1 MNTIRVRKK
10 IYPYLYQ
17 TPSIS
22 LLIILMVIPMVTVIN
37 YSFFDNVIMKKSP
50 NFVGLSNYK
59 EILSDN
65 TFWISFYNTIYFTA
79 ASIFFHLI
87 IGLAFALLLNYKS
100 LNIIAK
106 SILRVIY
113 IVPWLF
119 TATIVAIIWRLVLD
133 PSGVINYILLSFEM
147 IDERIE
153 WLSSRD
159 TALNTVTF
167 INIWAG
173 YPFYMVSL
181 LAGLQGIPNEL
192 YEAAKIDGA
201 NLGQQFINITIP
213 QLKPIIY
220 TLILLDFIW
229 TIQVFPLIWMTTGG
243 GPIHS
248 TEMLSTY
255 TYKLAFSKYEFSLA
269 STSAFL
275 TFLLSLTVS
284 IFYIRKQVNR
294 TND

>member
-65 TFWISFYNTIYFTA
+65 IFWISFYNTIYFTA

-147 IDERIE
+147 MDERIE

-173 YPFYMVSL
+173 
-181 LAGLQGIPNEL
+181 
-192 YEAAKIDGA
+192 
-201 NLGQQFINITIP
+201 
-213 QLKPIIY
+213 
-220 TLILLDFIW
+220 
-229 TIQVFPLIWMTTGG
+229 
-243 GPIHS
+243 
-248 TEMLSTY
+248 
-255 TYKLAFSKYEFSLA
+255 
-269 STSAFL
+269 
-275 TFLLSLTVS
+275 
-284 IFYIRKQVNR
+284 
-294 TND
+294 

>member
-1 MNTIRVRKK
+1 MYNFSKPYEFFNNFLQKKERMNTIRVRKK
-10 IYPYLYQ
+10 IFPYLYQ

-50 NFVGLSNYK
+50 KFVGLSNYT

-87 IGLAFALLLNYKS
+87 IGLTFALLLNYKF

-133 PSGVINYILLSFEM
+133 PSGVINYIFLSLEM

-173 YPFYMVSL
+173 YPFYMVRL
-181 LAGLQGIPNEL
+181 
-192 YEAAKIDGA
+192 
-201 NLGQQFINITIP
+201 
-213 QLKPIIY
+213 
-220 TLILLDFIW
+220 
-229 TIQVFPLIWMTTGG
+229 
-243 GPIHS
+243 
-248 TEMLSTY
+248 
-255 TYKLAFSKYEFSLA
+255 
-269 STSAFL
+269 
-275 TFLLSLTVS
+275 
-284 IFYIRKQVNR
+284 
-294 TND
+294 

>member
-1 MNTIRVRKK
+1 
-10 IYPYLYQ
+10 
-17 TPSIS
+17 
-22 LLIILMVIPMVTVIN
+22 MVVPMITVIN
-37 YSFFDNVIMKKSP
+37 YSLFDNVIMNKNPK
-50 NFVGLSNYK
+50 FVGLNNYVK
-59 EILSDN
+59 ILSDN
-65 TFWISFYNTIYFTA
+65 TFWISLYNTIYFTFF
-79 ASIFFHLI
+79 SIFFHLI
-87 IGLAFALLLNYKS
+87 IGLIFAVLLNYKF
-100 LNIIAK
+100 LNFFVK
-106 SILRVIY
+106 SILRVVY

-133 PSGVINYILLSFEM
+133 PSGIINYLLLSFE
-147 IDERIE
+147 IIEERIE
-153 WLSSRD
+153 WLSSTD
-159 TALNTVTF
+159 TALNAVTF

-181 LAGLQGIPNEL
+181 LAGLQGIPNHL
-192 YEAAKIDGA
+192 YEAAEIDGA
-201 NLGQQFINITIP
+201 NLKQQFINITIP

-255 TYKLAFSKYEFSLA
+255 TYKLAFAKYKFSLA

-275 TFLLSLTVS
+275 TLMLSLTVS
-284 IFYIRKQVNR
+284 IFYIKKQISR
-294 TND
+294 SND

>member
-1 MNTIRVRKK
+1 
-10 IYPYLYQ
+10 
-17 TPSIS
+17 
-22 LLIILMVIPMVTVIN
+22 MVIPMVTVIN

-65 TFWISFYNTIYFTA
+65 IFWISFYNTIYFTA

-147 IDERIE
+147 TDERIE

-275 TFLLSLTVS
+275 TFLLSLIVS
-284 IFYIRKQVNR
+284 IFYIRKQINR